1 MYFSKKVNILLFV
14 LFFIFLNFKNLIAFE
29 NKILFKVDN
38 EIITSIDIYE
48 EIQFLKTFNPELE
61 NLKEKELFEMSKNSI
76 LRDKIKKIEIMNFVK
91 ELKVDDKFLVQL
103 IKNKYSKVGINSLDN
118 FENYLKINNL
128 NIKNFKEKLYIEIIW
143 NDLIFQKFKNKVV
156 IDKEKI
162 KNEILQNPQKESQSE
177 LLLSE
182 IVFDANS
189 KIDFQNKY
197 EKILLD
203 IENVGFKKTAIIHSN
218 SDTAT
223 NGGLIGWV
231 KEDNLNHN
239 IKEIISKLRQGQF
252 SKPIRTSSGFIIIKI
267 EDKKEYES
275 KFDLNEKVQEVIKF
289 KTNEQLDQF
298 SSMYFNKLKKD
309 LIVYGL

>member
-1 MYFSKKVNILLFV
+1 MNLIKNFKILY
-14 LFFIFLNFKNLIAFE
+14 IFLILTILNIPKSIALE
-29 NKILFKVDN
+29 NKILFKVNN
-38 EIITSIDIYE
+38 EIITTIDIYE
-48 EIQFLKTFNPELE
+48 EIKFLKIFNPEVNSLNE
-61 NLKEKELFEMSKNSI
+61 TELFEISKNSV
-76 LRDKIKKIEIMNFVK
+76 LRDKIKKIEIMKFVS
-91 ELKVDDKFLVQL
+91 EIKVDDKFLTKL
-103 IKNKYSKVGINSLDN
+103 LKNRYSKISINSLVD
-118 FENYLKINNL
+118 FENYLKNNNL
-128 NIKNFKEKLYIEIIW
+128 NIKNIKEKLYIEIIW

-156 IDKEKI
+156 IDKDKI

-231 KEDNLNHN
+231 KVDNLNQN

-267 EDKKEYES
+267 EDKRKYES

-309 LIVYGL
+309 LVIYGL

>member
-1 MYFSKKVNILLFV
+1 MYFSKKLNILLFV
-14 LFFIFLNFKNLIAFE
+14 LLFILLNSKSLIAFE

-61 NLKEKELFEMSKNSI
+61 NLKEKELFEISKNSI

-91 ELKVDDKFLVQL
+91 ELKVDDKFLIQL
-103 IKNKYSKVGINSLDN
+103 IKNKYSKVGVNSLEN
-118 FENYLKINNL
+118 FENYLKNNNL

-162 KNEILQNPQKESQSE
+162 RSEILQNPQKESQSE

-203 IENVGFKKTAIIHSN
+203 IKNVGFKKTAIIHSN

-267 EDKKEYES
+267 EDKKEYVS

>member
-1 MYFSKKVNILLFV
+1 MNLIKNFKILY
-14 LFFIFLNFKNLIAFE
+14 IFLILVILNFPKSIALE
-29 NKILFKVDN
+29 NKILFKVNN
-38 EIITSIDIYE
+38 EIITTIDIYE
-48 EIQFLKTFNPELE
+48 EIKFLKIFNPEVNSLNE
-61 NLKEKELFEMSKNSI
+61 TELFEISKNSV
-76 LRDKIKKIEIMNFVK
+76 LRDKIKKIEIMKFVS
-91 ELKVDDKFLVQL
+91 EMKVDDKFLTKL
-103 IKNKYSKVGINSLDN
+103 LKNRYSKISINSLVD
-118 FENYLKINNL
+118 FENYLKNNNL
-128 NIKNFKEKLYIEIIW
+128 NIKNIKEKLYIEIIW

-156 IDKEKI
+156 IDKDKI

-231 KEDNLNHN
+231 KVDNLNQN

-267 EDKKEYES
+267 EDKRKYES

-309 LIVYGL
+309 LVIYGL

>member
-1 MYFSKKVNILLFV
+1 MYFSKKLNILLV
-14 LFFIFLNFKNLIAFE
+14 ILLFILFNFKNLIAFE
-29 NKILFKVDN
+29 NNILFKVDN

-48 EIQFLKTFNPELE
+48 EIQFLKTFYPELE
-61 NLKEKELFEMSKNSI
+61 NLKKKELFEMSKNSI

-91 ELKVDDKFLVQL
+91 ELKVDDKFLVEL
-103 IKNKYSKVGINSLDN
+103 IKNKYSKVDINSLEN
-118 FENYLKINNL
+118 FENYLKSNNL
-128 NIKNFKEKLYIEIIW
+128 NIKNIKEKLYIEIIW

-162 KNEILQNPQKESQSE
+162 KNEILQNPQKESQNE

-189 KIDFQNKY
+189 KIEFQNKY

-203 IENVGFKKTAIIHSN
+203 IESVGFKKTAIIHSN

-231 KEDNLNHN
+231 KVDNLNQN

-267 EDKKEYES
+267 EDKKEYVS

-309 LIVYGL
+309 LVVYGL

>member
-1 MYFSKKVNILLFV
+1 MNLIKNFKILY
-14 LFFIFLNFKNLIAFE
+14 IFLILVILNFPKSIALE
-29 NKILFKVDN
+29 NKILFKVNN
-38 EIITSIDIYE
+38 EIITTIDIYE
-48 EIQFLKTFNPELE
+48 EIKFLKIFNPEVNSLNE
-61 NLKEKELFEMSKNSI
+61 TELFEISKNSV
-76 LRDKIKKIEIMNFVK
+76 LRDKIKKIEIMKFVS
-91 ELKVDDKFLVQL
+91 EIKVDDKFLTKL
-103 IKNKYSKVGINSLDN
+103 LKNRYSKISINSLVD
-118 FENYLKINNL
+118 FENYLKNNNL
-128 NIKNFKEKLYIEIIW
+128 NIKNIKEKLYIEIIW

-156 IDKEKI
+156 IDKDKI

-309 LIVYGL
+309 LVIYGL

>member
-1 MYFSKKVNILLFV
+1 MKLIKNFKILY
-14 LFFIFLNFKNLIAFE
+14 IFLILVILNFPKSIALE
-29 NKILFKVDN
+29 NKILFKVNN
-38 EIITSIDIYE
+38 EIITTIDIYE
-48 EIQFLKTFNPELE
+48 EIKFLKIFNPEVNSLNE
-61 NLKEKELFEMSKNSI
+61 TELFEISKNSV
-76 LRDKIKKIEIMNFVK
+76 LRDKIKKIEIMKFVS
-91 ELKVDDKFLVQL
+91 EMKVDDKFLTKL
-103 IKNKYSKVGINSLDN
+103 LKNRYSKISINSLVD
-118 FENYLKINNL
+118 FENYLKNNNL
-128 NIKNFKEKLYIEIIW
+128 NIKNIKEKLYIEIIW

-156 IDKEKI
+156 IDKDKI

-231 KEDNLNHN
+231 KVDNLNQN

-309 LIVYGL
+309 LVIYGL

>member
-1 MYFSKKVNILLFV
+1 MYFSKKLNILLFV

-61 NLKEKELFEMSKNSI
+61 NLKEKELFEISKNSI

-203 IENVGFKKTAIIHSN
+203 IESLGFKKTAIIHSN

-231 KEDNLNHN
+231 KIDNLNQN

-267 EDKKEYES
+267 EDKKEYVS

>member
-1 MYFSKKVNILLFV
+1 MNLIKNFKILY
-14 LFFIFLNFKNLIAFE
+14 IFLILVILNFPKSIALE
-29 NKILFKVDN
+29 NKILFKVNN
-38 EIITSIDIYE
+38 EIITTIDIYE
-48 EIQFLKTFNPELE
+48 EIKFLKIFNPEVNSLNE
-61 NLKEKELFEMSKNSI
+61 TELFEISKNSV
-76 LRDKIKKIEIMNFVK
+76 LRDKIKKIEIMKFVSDI
-91 ELKVDDKFLVQL
+91 KVDDKFLTKL
-103 IKNKYSKVGINSLDN
+103 LKNKYSKISINSLVD
-118 FENYLKINNL
+118 FENYLKNNNL
-128 NIKNFKEKLYIEIIW
+128 NIKNIKEKLYIEIIW

-156 IDKEKI
+156 IDKDKI

-231 KEDNLNHN
+231 KVDNLNQN

-267 EDKKEYES
+267 EDKRKYES

-309 LIVYGL
+309 LVIYGL

>member
-1 MYFSKKVNILLFV
+1 MYFSKNLNIILIVLLFILL
-14 LFFIFLNFKNLIAFE
+14 NSKSLIAFE

-91 ELKVDDKFLVQL
+91 ELKVDDKFLIQL
-103 IKNKYSKVGINSLDN
+103 IKNKYSKVGVNSLEN
-118 FENYLKINNL
+118 FENYLKNNNL

-203 IENVGFKKTAIIHSN
+203 IESVGFKKTAIIHSN

-231 KEDNLNHN
+231 KEDNLNRN

-309 LIVYGL
+309 LVIYGL

>member
-1 MYFSKKVNILLFV
+1 MKFV
-14 LFFIFLNFKNLIAFE
+14 
-29 NKILFKVDN
+29 
-38 EIITSIDIYE
+38 SDI
-48 EIQFLKTFNPELE
+48 
-61 NLKEKELFEMSKNSI
+61 
-76 LRDKIKKIEIMNFVK
+76 
-91 ELKVDDKFLVQL
+91 KVDDKFLTKL
-103 IKNKYSKVGINSLDN
+103 LKNKYSKISINSLVD
-118 FENYLKINNL
+118 FENYLKNNNL
-128 NIKNFKEKLYIEIIW
+128 NIKNIKEKLYIEIIW

-156 IDKEKI
+156 IDKDKI
-162 KNEILQNPQKESQSE
+162 KNEILQNPQKENQSE

-231 KEDNLNHN
+231 KVDNLNQN

-267 EDKKEYES
+267 EDKRKYES

-309 LIVYGL
+309 LVIYGL

>member
-1 MYFSKKVNILLFV
+1 MYFSKNLNIILIVLLFILL
-14 LFFIFLNFKNLIAFE
+14 NSKSLIAFE

-91 ELKVDDKFLVQL
+91 ELKVDDKFLIQL
-103 IKNKYSKVGINSLDN
+103 IKNKYSKVGVNSLED
-118 FENYLKINNL
+118 FENYLKNNNL
-128 NIKNFKEKLYIEIIW
+128 DIKNFKEKLYIEIIW

-203 IENVGFKKTAIIHSN
+203 IKNVGFKKTAIIHSN

-231 KEDNLNHN
+231 KEDNLNRN

-267 EDKKEYES
+267 EDKREYES

>member
-1 MYFSKKVNILLFV
+1 MHFSKRFNILIIILLSILF
-14 LFFIFLNFKNLIAFE
+14 NFKNLIAFE

-38 EIITSIDIYE
+38 EIITSIDVYE

-61 NLKEKELFEMSKNSI
+61 NLKKKELFEMSKNSI
-76 LRDKIKKIEIMNFVK
+76 LKDKIKKIEIMNFVK
-91 ELKVDDKFLVQL
+91 ELRVDDKFLVKL
-103 IKNKYSKVGINSLDN
+103 IKNRYSKIGINSLED
-118 FENYLKINNL
+118 FESYLKSNNL
-128 NIKNFKEKLYIEIIW
+128 NIKNIKEKLYIEIIW

-189 KIDFQNKY
+189 KINFQNKY

-231 KEDNLNHN
+231 KVDNLNQN
-239 IKEIISKLRQGQF
+239 IKKILSKLKQGQF

-267 EDKKEYES
+267 EDKKQYVS
-275 KFDLNEKVQEVIKF
+275 KFDLNEKVEEVIKF

-309 LIVYGL
+309 LVVYGL

>member
-1 MYFSKKVNILLFV
+1 MYFSKKLNILLFV
-14 LFFIFLNFKNLIAFE
+14 LLFILLNTKSLIAFE

-61 NLKEKELFEMSKNSI
+61 NLEEKELFEISKNSI

-91 ELKVDDKFLVQL
+91 ELKVDDKFLIQL
-103 IKNKYSKVGINSLDN
+103 IKNKYSKVGVNSLEN
-118 FENYLKINNL
+118 FENYLKNNNL

-162 KNEILQNPQKESQSE
+162 RSEILQNPQKESQSE

-203 IENVGFKKTAIIHSN
+203 IKNVGFKKTAIIHSN

-267 EDKKEYES
+267 EDKREYES

>member
-1 MYFSKKVNILLFV
+1 MYFSKKFNIILIVLLFILL
-14 LFFIFLNFKNLIAFE
+14 NSKSLIAFE

-61 NLKEKELFEMSKNSI
+61 NLKEKELFEISKNSI

-91 ELKVDDKFLVQL
+91 ELKVDDKFLIQL
-103 IKNKYSKVGINSLDN
+103 IKNKYSKVGVNSLEN
-118 FENYLKINNL
+118 FENYLKNNNL

-203 IENVGFKKTAIIHSN
+203 IESVGFKKTAIIHSN

-231 KEDNLNHN
+231 KVDNLNQS
-239 IKEIISKLRQGQF
+239 IKEIISKLKQGQF

-267 EDKKEYES
+267 EDKKEYVS

>member
-1 MYFSKKVNILLFV
+1 MNLIKNFKILY
-14 LFFIFLNFKNLIAFE
+14 IFLILTILNIPKSIALE
-29 NKILFKVDN
+29 NKILFKVNN
-38 EIITSIDIYE
+38 EIITTIDIYE
-48 EIQFLKTFNPELE
+48 EIKFLKIFNPEVNSLNE
-61 NLKEKELFEMSKNSI
+61 TELFEISKNSV
-76 LRDKIKKIEIMNFVK
+76 LRDKIKKIEIMKFVS
-91 ELKVDDKFLVQL
+91 EMKVDDKFLTKL
-103 IKNKYSKVGINSLDN
+103 LKNRYSKISINSLVD
-118 FENYLKINNL
+118 FENYLKNNNL
-128 NIKNFKEKLYIEIIW
+128 NIKNIKEKLYIEIIW

-162 KNEILQNPQKESQSE
+162 KSEILQNPQKESQSE

-203 IENVGFKKTAIIHSN
+203 IESLGFKKTAIIHSN